1 MIKINLNENDLN
13 RLKKESTSKVN
24 ENSPSKEDEKKG
36 IKELNLINKQNED
49 NSINIGL
56 QNLKA
61 NTNKVSD
68 KNIINK
74 NDVKSTLNKAKTLN
88 SERRS
93 DRFGNKIFHGG
104 KQKVTFIDK
113 VSKNNFTDV
122 VKVENYKEY
131 NKMEETTGNKGNN
144 CCILL

>member
-74 NDVKSTLNKAKTLN
+74 KDVKSTLNKAKTLN
-88 SERRS
+88 SERRC

-104 KQKVTFIDK
+104 
-113 VSKNNFTDV
+113 SK
-122 VKVENYKEY
+122 K
-131 NKMEETTGNKGNN
+131 
-144 CCILL
+144 

>member
-1 MIKINLNENDLN
+1 MIKINLKSNDLN
-13 RLKKESTSKVN
+13 NLKKESNSKIN
-24 ENSPSKEDEKKG
+24 ENSSPKEEEKKEN
-36 IKELNLINKQNED
+36 KELNLNNKLNED
-49 NSINIGL
+49 NSIIIGIK
-56 QNLKA
+56 NS

-74 NDVKSTLNKAKTLN
+74 IEANPALNKAKTLN

-131 NKMEETTGNKGNN
+131 NKMEETGGNKGNN